1 MQLAFTRAR
10 YHPVARGFHA
20 AALLEA
26 LQVTTSKHAPSL
38 KIEKAG
44 TRDREIKQLENGHR
58 IRNLHC
64 TPPPSCTPMG
74 ACCSS
79 EFQDVDKASL
89 ALMAS
94 NQSVIESEVVFE
106 DAYNKMLSLHFNED
120 HDADFYHACDSI
132 DLARFST

>member
-1 MQLAFTRAR
+1 
-10 YHPVARGFHA
+10 
-20 AALLEA
+20 
-26 LQVTTSKHAPSL
+26 
-38 KIEKAG
+38 
-44 TRDREIKQLENGHR
+44 
-58 IRNLHC
+58 
-64 TPPPSCTPMG
+64 MG

-120 HDADFYHACDSI
+120 HDADFYQARDSI